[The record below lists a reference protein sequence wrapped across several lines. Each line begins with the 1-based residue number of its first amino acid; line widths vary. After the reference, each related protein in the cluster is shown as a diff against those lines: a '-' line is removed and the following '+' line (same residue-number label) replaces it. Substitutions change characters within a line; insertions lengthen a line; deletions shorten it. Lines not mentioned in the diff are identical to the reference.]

1 MSSLV
6 KHYENRKREHQLEG
20 FNQCCIHVILCLFC
34 FCLTCPDVLRCNP
47 ARLGIRLQIV
57 LVCGFL
63 YERSLPHRVCY
74 HIAHLQEADTVF
86 QKGTIDDFVSR
97 IDNAR
102 HVSAFMQGF
111 IRQSEITETTGV
123 RLLESE
129 RAYLNK
135 SRRSNE
141 LCKRKGIG
149 KAYCMGTRM
158 SGIPNCALTARR
170 QTARHCAR

>member
-1 MSSLV
+1 MEIRIEEKKKFLHFHAEEFGEKEMSSLV

-57 LVCGFL
+57 LVRGFL

-129 RAYLNK
+129 RAYP
-135 SRRSNE
+135 E
-141 LCKRKGIG
+141 QV
-149 KAYCMGTRM
+149 
-158 SGIPNCALTARR
+158 
-170 QTARHCAR
+170 QTFERTL